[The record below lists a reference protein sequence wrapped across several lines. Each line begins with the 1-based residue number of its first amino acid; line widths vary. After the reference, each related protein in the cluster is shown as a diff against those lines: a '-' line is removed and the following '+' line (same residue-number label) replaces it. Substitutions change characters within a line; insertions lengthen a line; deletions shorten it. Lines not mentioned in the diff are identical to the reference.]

1 MKTFITS
8 ILILFSTLLSSQ
20 EVLKEEISIN
30 PLVSGELAI
39 PQTDKELPLVII
51 IAGSGPTDRDG
62 NQAAMKNNS
71 LKFLAEG
78 LNNNNIA
85 TFRFD
90 KRIFKL
96 VKNPDFKEEDAR
108 FDDFVKDIIDMVNH
122 FNQDKRF
129 SKIIIAGHSKG
140 SLQGMVAINQGARA
154 DAFISIAGA
163 GQSIDRVI
171 VQQIGKQQPFL
182 KEDTEN
188 GFAELRQ
195 KGKIEVYNPFLESI
209 FRKSVQPFMLSW
221 MQYDPQAEIASL
233 TVPVLILNGTE
244 DVQTDESEAR
254 LLHQA
259 KPDAL
264 FFLIENMNHVLKEVI
279 PGDTMDN
286 GRAYNEPQRPVVP
299 ELIEKI
305 VYFIGELD

>member
-39 PQTDKELPLVII
+39 PQTDKELPLIII